1 MAIDSSSYLQNLQA
15 LLSMPRETLPQLTAT
30 ETRKTLRWAADA
42 LRLELVEI
50 GQLAPTFL
58 LLPPAGTAPSMVLL
72 ASWHAEVL
80 PVQPAA
86 VEGGER
92 LALAAALAGLAQV
105 GGSGANG
112 AVTASFVVVPGTTQ
126 GSLVLAET
134 LREHRARL
142 RAPMAFWP
150 RITPRAPRRRRIY
163 LGARGRVVLGVW
175 DAGVNTYRL
184 RDRMVE
190 ELRGEAY
197 GPRPLDFELLRKVA
211 QSRDAM
217 DFLEETLEDPDSGEG
232 EEVLKRAL
240 FAPRGQV
247 VLPQVK
253 HPDRPQAWLIL
264 EITENAEPSEL
275 LERARRYAEGA
286 RIEMAEG
293 FPWDRLS
300 IHHPSVQAEIK
311 LSKEVSEG
319 PEIWSSAPWVSASGV
334 FSRSLGTPLAEWGI
348 PIDASVAVRF
358 PKPEQFEKLAAE
370 AAGLV
375 RHAMAESA
383 PAA

>member
-1 MAIDSSSYLQNLQA
+1 MGIDSTSYLQNLQT

-30 ETRKTLRWAADA
+30 EIRKTLRWAADA
-42 LRLELVEI
+42 LGLELVEI
-50 GQLAPTFL
+50 GQVAPTFL
-58 LLPPAGTAPSMVLL
+58 LLPRAGTAPSMVLF
-72 ASWHAEVL
+72 AAWHAEVL

-92 LALAAALAGLAQV
+92 LALAAALAGLARV
-105 GGSGANG
+105 MGSGADR
-112 AVTASFVVVPGTTQ
+112 AVTAAVVVVPGTTQ

-134 LREHRARL
+134 LRAHRARL

-163 LGARGRVVLGVW
+163 LGARGRVVFGVW

-211 QSRDAM
+211 GSRDAM
-217 DFLEETLEDPDSGEG
+217 DFLEETVEESDSGEG
-232 EEVLKRAL
+232 EALLKRAL

-264 EITENAEPSEL
+264 EITENAEPAEL
-275 LERARRYAEGA
+275 LERARRHALGA

-293 FPWDRLS
+293 FPWDRVS

-319 PEIWSSAPWVSASGV
+319 PEIWSSAPWVSASGI
-334 FSRSLGTPLAEWGI
+334 FSRALGTPLAEWGI

-358 PKPEQFEKLAAE
+358 PKPEQFEKLVVE

-375 RHAMAESA
+375 RHAMEESPQA
-383 PAA
+383 S